1 MFKEIFEEE
10 LSRRSIFK
18 DPSKLSPDY
27 VPKALVH
34 RDEEFRQLTRVF
46 RPAIE
51 SKVGQKVLIT
61 GSVGVGKT
69 VLAMKFGE
77 ELVSA
82 AKKRGMKL
90 DYVHVNCRKQK
101 SPHMVAQE
109 LANRYLRLPPRGF
122 SPEELLK
129 EVTRWLEKHDAYL
142 TLALDELDFFIQ
154 QNGPDLLY
162 ALTRSAEE
170 LGALGRISLI
180 AIARDQSFLRSLDA
194 ATQSTFMHNVVGLDK
209 YSAPQLVDI
218 MNARTKEAFKVG
230 VVEEDAVALIA
241 DIAVRWGDAR
251 LALELLWRAGMLADD
266 ENKNR
271 VTPEHVRK
279 AKAEIYPEVQK
290 EVLKDLQSHEQLV
303 LLALARRLKISGQ
316 AYALT
321 GELERAYR
329 VVCEEYD
336 EQPRG
341 HTKLWEYLKRME
353 GLGLVDTQPSGKQLR
368 GQSRKV
374 SIPDVS
380 VAVLE
385 SELERLFEKR
395 GKG

>member
-27 VPKALVH
+27 VPKVLVH

-46 RPAIE
+46 RPAVE
-51 SKVGQKVLIT
+51 SKAGQKVLIT
-61 GSVGVGKT
+61 GSIGVGKT

-77 ELVSA
+77 EFVSA
-82 AKKRGMKL
+82 AKKRGMRL
-90 DYVHVNCRKQK
+90 DYLHINCRKQK

-109 LANRYLRLPPRGF
+109 LANHYLRLPPRGF

-142 TLALDELDFFIQ
+142 ALALDELDFFIQ

-218 MNARTKEAFKVG
+218 MNARVKEAFRVG

-241 DIAVRWGDAR
+241 DIAARWGDAR
-251 LALELLWRAGMLADD
+251 LALELLWRAGVLADE

-271 VTPEHVRK
+271 VTPEHARR
-279 AKAEIYPEVQK
+279 AKAEVYPEVQK
-290 EVLKDLQSHEQLV
+290 EVLKDLQPHEQLV

-321 GELERAYR
+321 GELERAYC

-395 GKG
+395 SKA

>member
-1 MFKEIFEEE
+1 VLF
-10 LSRRSIFK
+10 RS
-18 DPSKLSPDY
+18 
-27 VPKALVH
+27 
-34 RDEEFRQLTRVF
+34 
-46 RPAIE
+46 
-51 SKVGQKVLIT
+51 
-61 GSVGVGKT
+61 
-69 VLAMKFGE
+69 
-77 ELVSA
+77 
-82 AKKRGMKL
+82 
-90 DYVHVNCRKQK
+90 
-101 SPHMVAQE
+101 
-109 LANRYLRLPPRGF
+109 
-122 SPEELLK
+122 LK

-142 TLALDELDFFIQ
+142 ALALDELDFFIQ

-218 MNARTKEAFKVG
+218 MNARIKEAFKAG
-230 VVEEDAVALIA
+230 AVEEDAVALIA

-251 LALELLWRAGMLADD
+251 LALELLWRAGVLADD

-279 AKAEIYPEVQK
+279 AKAEVYPEVQK

-341 HTKLWEYLKRME
+341 HTKLWDYLKRME
-353 GLGLVDTQPSGKQLR
+353 DLGLVDTQPSGKQFR
-368 GQSRKV
+368 GQSRRV

-385 SELERLFEKR
+385 SELERLCEKR
-395 GKG
+395 SKA